1 MAKKYLK
8 KVANTEEYATFKA
21 GEEFVTPNVT
31 LVGKDTVEYNPIVAA
46 AE

>member
-8 KVANTEEYATFKA
+8 KVADTAAYATFKA

-31 LVGKDTVEYNPIVAA
+31 LVGADTVEYNPIVAA